1 MRKKYDYEKD
11 QAFLTQI
18 DSLHN
23 KELHIKITVLTWSD
37 ERAIQEIQ
45 GRVMSGD
52 LNIDNSS
59 PIRRTGSLTVYVDE
73 KNQDVL
79 NVDNIISINKKVFI
93 ELGITN
99 TTSQYTNYD
108 IIWFKLGL
116 FILTDLSIQNNAN
129 EGVSF
134 SINIADKMCLLDGS
148 ISGKFTAT
156 TDIDKYIETD
166 TITGLEIEQKVLIGD
181 LILELVHHLGG
192 ESLNNI
198 ALSDVSPTVTTA
210 MFLNDSV
217 DNPHYVKYEHLWT
230 DCVDAYSMDESATE
244 DNINALNIY
253 DQYNYYLQ
261 YLEENDI
268 DFSLKETEMILDI
281 FFIEKNL
288 FTDYHF
294 TTLIQM
300 FVEADNSIVNSQGL
314 TVNSIVNNTERV
326 LLRLTAETTSST
338 SGISDE
344 IRELYTPYINILKDL
359 TNSAVYN
366 GYSLT
371 HKYQLLIDKY
381 LTNLYITQ
389 YSETT
394 NENTT
399 QQRYK
404 IYDWFDK
411 DNLKTEVDD
420 IEKLVDSPTN
430 YYVVDIHEAAGYR
443 IEDYVYPKD
452 LTANA
457 GDSITSVLD
466 TIVKEMGGNYEYF
479 YDVDGVF
486 HYQEIKNYLNT
497 TYTSSI
503 LRNSKYNTEQIYSA
517 LTQDLTKQVYK
528 FENSNM
534 IESFQNNLQ
543 FSTVKNDFV
552 LWGQKST
559 PTSDTTP
566 IWYHLAIDDK
576 PVAGDRTYDVII
588 TYEYDEVNN
597 IFSDTPILKAPF
609 IYNETEIEQ
618 YWEYNED
625 TEQWT
630 QQEITVPKVDRPQPN
645 QYYVNENT
653 EPLDFTVTHS
663 TTPSIF
669 PEIWGYNPNPLT
681 AEVDGEIKLV
691 EPHWHEINL
700 YRKQLTRFPNGHP
713 SFYATIKSSD
723 WRNELYLDGL
733 EKSVID
739 SVPNYYF
746 TELDAHLNRIY
757 NVAEVGFDI
766 TGYPDVFED
775 TYLKGIDM
783 PIKAVAQSLS
793 ESYKCGKDMGYKEFY
808 PKALTSSMTASNLTD
823 DQDNKNRNVTYWYNS
838 CNYILS
844 HNTDT
849 SIDADGKVVNKVTF
863 SLDPFVARVARAQY
877 DEYSQPIQPTS
888 ISTLLKHFTFDS
900 EGSLVGTTDDL
911 TAEELLFQEYTEY
924 IKKSA
929 TDTVSRNFCYKL
941 DNKIEQ
947 LNNYFN
953 NKASETFKK
962 IYADAGMLLQKFR
975 SYYSYGAGMDN
986 SSIAVAHKK
995 EWYAK
1000 QFRALESLIQIF
1012 ICESVRQPYAYDE
1025 DTYKTEVLNSQIV
1038 TKNNVRH
1045 FQIDEE
1051 YITQRINKGFYD
1063 NPSDY
1068 PYYLDFISTAANIG
1082 KYSVNNI
1089 GRRTDSVNNEALN
1102 CMIDPDVPNIYL
1114 IEDPTTINLDNHP
1127 GMTLEEVKENIQEQ
1141 EEMCDKEL
1149 HPWAYVS
1156 SDVLYSMTV
1165 DTYQGLYE
1173 ATRDLLYVETSMN
1186 DKVTLSTI
1194 PIYHLDVNSRITI
1207 KNTDTSIFGD
1217 YLIDS
1222 ISVPL
1227 DVEGMMSIGCTKI
1240 VDRV

>member
-59 PIRRTGSLTVYVDE
+59 PIRRTGSLTIYVDE

-99 TTSQYTNYD
+99 TTSQYTKYD

-116 FILTDLSIQNNAN
+116 FILTDLSIQNNVN

-134 SINIADKMCLLDGS
+134 SISIADKMCLLDGS

-166 TITGLEIEQKVLIGD
+166 TVTGLEIEQKVLIGD

-198 ALSDVSPTVTTA
+198 ALSDVTPTVTTA

-217 DNPHYVKYEHLWT
+217 NNPHFVQFQHLWT
-230 DCVDAYSMDESATE
+230 DCVDAYSIDESATE

-261 YLEENDI
+261 YLRKNNIEFN
-268 DFSLKETEMILDI
+268 FKETEMILDI
-281 FFIEKNL
+281 FFIAKNL

-300 FVEADNSIVNSQGL
+300 FVEMDSSIVNSQGL
-314 TVNSIVNNTERV
+314 TVDSINNNTENV
-326 LLRLTAETTSST
+326 LRRLSAETSSST
-338 SGISDE
+338 SGVDDE
-344 IRELYTPYINILKDL
+344 IRDLYTPYINLLKDL
-359 TNSAVYN
+359 TNSTIYN
-366 GYSLT
+366 NYTLI
-371 HKYQLLIDKY
+371 HKYQLLIDEY

-389 YSETT
+389 CPETT
-394 NENTT
+394 NEDTT

-411 DNLKTEVDD
+411 DNLKTEVEN
-420 IEKLVDSPTN
+420 IENLVDSPTN
-430 YYVVDIHEAAGYR
+430 YYVIDIHEAAGYR

-452 LTANA
+452 LTANV

-503 LRNSKYNTEQIYSA
+503 LRNSKYNTEQIYSS

-534 IESFQNNLQ
+534 VESFQNNLQ

-559 PTSDTTP
+559 PTSDNTP
-566 IWYHLAIDDK
+566 IWFHLAIDDK
-576 PVAGDRTYDVII
+576 PVAGNRTYDVII
-588 TYEYDEVNN
+588 TYAYDEVNN

-609 IYNETEIEQ
+609 IYNETETEQ
-618 YWEYNED
+618 YWKYNED
-625 TEQWT
+625 TKQWV
-630 QQEITVPKVDRPQPN
+630 QQEITVPKVSRPQPN
-645 QYYVNENT
+645 QYYVHEDT
-653 EPLDFTVTHS
+653 KPLDFTVYGI
-663 TTPSIF
+663 TPSTF
-669 PEIWGYNPNPLT
+669 PEIWGYKPNPLT
-681 AEVDGEIKLV
+681 AEVDGKIKLV

-713 SFYATIKSSD
+713 SFYATIKASD

-746 TELDAHLNRIY
+746 TELDAYLNRIY
-757 NVAEVGFDI
+757 NVAEVSFDS
-766 TGYPDVFED
+766 TGYPDVFTD
-775 TYLKGIDM
+775 TYLTGIDM

-793 ESYKCGKDMGYKEFY
+793 ESYKCGKDTGYAEFY
-808 PKALTSSMTASNLTD
+808 PRALTSGTSTFDLTD
-823 DQDNKNRNVTYWYNS
+823 NQDNENRKVAFKYNS
-838 CNYILS
+838 CNYTLS
-844 HNTDT
+844 HNIDT
-849 SIDADGKVVNKVTF
+849 SIDTDGKVVNKITF
-863 SLDPFVARVARAQY
+863 SLDPFVTRVARVQY
-877 DEYSQPIQPTS
+877 DEYNQPIQPIS
-888 ISTLLKHFTFDS
+888 INTLLKHFKFNS
-900 EGSLVGTTDDL
+900 EGSLVGTTDNL

-924 IKKSA
+924 IRKSA

-941 DNKIEQ
+941 DDKIKRLISYFE
-947 LNNYFN
+947 NNTN
-953 NKASETFKK
+953 ETFQKM
-962 IYADAGMLLQKFR
+962 YADARALLRTFKSLYR
-975 SYYSYGAGMDN
+975 YGADVDDN
-986 SSIAVAHKK
+986 SIFMAHKDK
-995 EWYAK
+995 WYAK

-1012 ICESVRQPYAYDE
+1012 ICEPVRQPYAYDE
-1025 DTYKTEVLNSQIV
+1025 ETYEAEVLNGQIV
-1038 TKNNVRH
+1038 TKNNIRH
-1045 FQIDEE
+1045 FQIDEK
-1051 YITQRINKGFYD
+1051 YITQRINRGFYD

-1114 IEDPTTINLDNHP
+1114 IEDPDTINLEHHP
-1127 GMTLEEVKENIQEQ
+1127 GMSLEEVKESIEEQ
-1141 EEMCDKEL
+1141 QEMCDKEL

-1156 SDVLYSMTV
+1156 SDVLYGMTV
-1165 DTYQGLYE
+1165 DTYKGLYE